1 MTDFVSERVNINAP
15 CREVY
20 NFLGDFTN
28 FEHLMP
34 QQIKNWE
41 ADKDTCSFT
50 IEGMADLS
58 MRIASKSEEKNIH
71 IVADKK
77 NPIDFTLD
85 CFFFPKEINTCQ
97 VELVFSAELN
107 PFIKAMA
114 SRPLQNFVD
123 MLAQKLQQHFS

>member
-1 MTDFVSERVNINAP
+1 MTEFVSERVTVNASNTS
-15 CREVY
+15 VY

-28 FEHLMP
+28 FEELMP
-34 QQIKNWE
+34 EQIRNWR

-58 MRIASKSEEKNIH
+58 MRIASRSVDKNIH
-71 IVADKK
+71 IVADGK

-85 CFFFPKEINTCQ
+85 CFLFPVEESICK
-97 VELVFSAELN
+97 VELIFAAPLN
-107 PFIKAMA
+107 PFVKTLA

-123 MLAQKLQQHFS
+123 MLAIKLQQHFS